1 MQLRPTRIFRLLSW
15 VLRSYTARYGQCDGC
30 HFSTS
35 KVYFDN
41 MHAPL
46 DRPHPDCQAEIKA
59 LLECHENNPYAK
71 FFGACGDVKTALDH
85 CFKNEKIRMR
95 SENFKHA
102 KASDAYV
109 RQKMQERRDR
119 VAAEEKAREE
129 ANKAAAAN

>member
-1 MQLRPTRIFRLLSW
+1 
-15 VLRSYTARYGQCDGC
+15 
-30 HFSTS
+30 
-35 KVYFDN
+35 

-46 DRPHPDCQAEIKA
+46 DRPHPDCQAVRTAIRHRKEIKA

-71 FFGACGDVKTALDH
+71 FFGACGEVKTALDH